1 MQLFSFLSKQL
12 APLTLVGA
20 VVAYLYPPS
29 FLIFAD
35 TFLWFFAATML
46 ALGVVL
52 EPAELK
58 RTLEHPHRVLL
69 GVLTQY
75 TVMPLLGFAVAT
87 LSGLPPELALGFVI
101 VGAAPGAMA
110 SNVIVYLAGG
120 ALAFSIAMT
129 TVATF
134 LSPLLTPMLVQW
146 LGGAFLPVAF
156 WPLFITIIWTVLV
169 PLLLGMGLR
178 RIVGPYLPYAVAIG
192 PAIAAVAIVV
202 ICSYAVAANQP
213 RIATVG
219 PSVFGYV
226 VLVNVLGY
234 AAGWSLA
241 KLFPIRLPSPARAL
255 DRDRDAKRRPRCRA
269 RARPLRP
276 RDRAPRRTLRRLVRP
291 HRRGCEHPAALV
303 ALPLIRSHPAGGG
316 AAIDT
321 AFEHFVFRI
330 DDDHV
335 CAALIGSLSQVV
347 TEPRQ
352 DIQRV
357 GRKRLA
363 LVANSV
369 RKPLVCIRPAS
380 TAAWAFMSWSTTFR
394 IVCRT
399 VLMMVRP
406 PGFR

>member
-1 MQLFSFLSKQL
+1 MRVFSFLSKQL

-20 VVAYLYPPS
+20 IIAYLYPPS

-178 RIVGPYLPYAVAIG
+178 RILGPYLPYAVAIG

-241 KLFPIRLPSPARAL
+241 KLFRFDYR
-255 DRDRDAKRRPRCRA
+255 
-269 RARPLRP
+269 
-276 RDRAPRRTLRRLVRP
+276 
-291 HRRGCEHPAALV
+291 H
-303 ALPLIRSHPAGGG
+303 
-316 AAIDT
+316 
-321 AFEHFVFRI
+321 
-330 DDDHV
+330 
-335 CAALIGSLSQVV
+335 
-347 TEPRQ
+347 
-352 DIQRV
+352 
-357 GRKRLA
+357 RLA
-363 LVANSV
+363 LSIEIGMQNAGLGVALALAHFGPETALPGALFAAWCV
-369 RKPLVCIRPAS
+369 LTAAGAS
-380 TAAWAFMSWSTTFR
+380 TLLRWWRSR
-394 IVCRT
+394 
-399 VLMMVRP
+399 
-406 PGFR
+406 

>member
-52 EPAELK
+52 PPDDLK
-58 RTLEHPHRVLL
+58 HTLAHPQRVLL

-75 TVMPLLGFAVAT
+75 TVWETRAHCAPAGFHSSSLVATVMPLLGFTVAT
-87 LSGLPPELALGFVI
+87 VSGFPPELALGFVI

-134 LSPLLTPMLVQW
+134 LSPLLTPTLVQW
-146 LGGAFLPVAF
+146 LGGAFMPVAF
-156 WPLFITIIWTVLV
+156 WPLFVTIIWTVLV

-178 RIVGPYLPYAVAIG
+178 RILGPYLRYAVAIG
-192 PAIAAVAIVV
+192 PAIATVAIVV

-213 RIATVG
+213 RIHTVG

-226 VLVNVLGY
+226 VLVNAFGY
-234 AAGWSLA
+234 AAGWTLA
-241 KLFPIRLPSPARAL
+241 KLYRF
-255 DRDRDAKRRPRCRA
+255 DYQ
-269 RARPLRP
+269 
-276 RDRAPRRTLRRLVRP
+276 
-291 HRRGCEHPAALV
+291 H
-303 ALPLIRSHPAGGG
+303 
-316 AAIDT
+316 
-321 AFEHFVFRI
+321 
-330 DDDHV
+330 
-335 CAALIGSLSQVV
+335 
-347 TEPRQ
+347 
-352 DIQRV
+352 
-357 GRKRLA
+357 RLA
-363 LVANSV
+363 LSIEIGMQNAGLGVALALAHFGPETALPGALFAAWCV
-369 RKPLVCIRPAS
+369 LTAAGAS
-380 TAAWAFMSWSTTFR
+380 TLLRWSR
-394 IVCRT
+394 SRT
-399 VLMMVRP
+399 SRLTSPVEGVD
-406 PGFR
+406 